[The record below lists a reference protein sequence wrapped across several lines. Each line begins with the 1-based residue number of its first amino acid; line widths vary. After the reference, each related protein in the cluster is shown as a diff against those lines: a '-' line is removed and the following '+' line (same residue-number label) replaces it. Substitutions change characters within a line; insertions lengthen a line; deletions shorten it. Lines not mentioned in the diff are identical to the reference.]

1 MEKEFVNIS
10 TWPNCNDGDLPITP
24 PSTPTPTPTTPFT
37 PLLAQAI
44 KWLNRAI
51 SLNPDYGDAWA
62 WLYKYTA
69 EKGSPKQVAK
79 VVERCKA
86 ADPKHGEVWVT
97 VSKDVSKWTWSTE
110 QVLHEAAIRLVDA
123 GDDE

>member
-1 MEKEFVNIS
+1 M
-10 TWPNCNDGDLPITP
+10 
-24 PSTPTPTPTTPFT
+24 
-37 PLLAQAI
+37 
-44 KWLNRAI
+44 
-51 SLNPDYGDAWA
+51 
-62 WLYKYTA
+62 
-69 EKGSPKQVAK
+69 AK